1 MSELIKIEVNE
12 SDIKWAQKKLKGME
26 TKAPRVL
33 KNAINHTAKK
43 ARKSLMEGA
52 QRRYT
57 VKNAGFNSRI
67 KIYNATNTKL
77 SASVYARDRTLTLP
91 RFHTT
96 SPKSGVRSEVLKGSG
111 LKEVISRR
119 GSVESGG
126 KNDGAIR
133 AFRAKGGKAAG
144 LIVQRRTV
152 ARYPLKVLRSISV
165 PKMLEMVYLGRCG
178 ISYALEPEIKRT
190 FRDEVK
196 KEIAKIIK

>member
-33 KNAINHTAKK
+33 KNAINHTAKQ
-43 ARKSLMEGA
+43 ARKSLMQGA
-52 QRRYT
+52 QGRYA

-67 KIYNATNTKL
+67 KIYNATNTNL

-96 SPKSGVRSEVLKGSG
+96 SPKSGVKSEVLKGSG
-111 LKEVISRR
+111 LKEVISR
-119 GSVESGG
+119 
-126 KNDGAIR
+126 KNGEIR

-144 LIVQRRTV
+144 LIVQRRTE
-152 ARYPLKVLRSISV
+152 AKYPLKVLRSISV
-165 PKMLEMVYLGRCG
+165 PKMLEIVYLGRGG
-178 ISYALEPEIKRT
+178 ISEALEPEIKRT
-190 FRDEVK
+190 CRAEVK
-196 KEIAKIIK
+196 KEIAKLVK

>member
-96 SPKSGVRSEVLKGSG
+96 SPKSGVKSEVLKGSG
-111 LKEVISRR
+111 LKEVVSRR
-119 GSVESGG
+119 GSSESNGE
-126 KNDGAIR
+126 IH

-165 PKMLEMVYLGRCG
+165 PKMLEIVYLGRGG
-178 ISYALEPEIKRT
+178 ISEALEPEIKRT

-196 KEIAKIIK
+196 KEIAKIVK

>member
-96 SPKSGVRSEVLKGSG
+96 SPKSGVKSEVLKGSG
-111 LKEVISRR
+111 LKEVVSRR
-119 GSVESGG
+119 GSSESNGE
-126 KNDGAIR
+126 IH

-165 PKMLEMVYLGRCG
+165 PKMLEMVYLGRGG
-178 ISYALEPEIKRT
+178 ISEALEPEIKRR

-196 KEIAKIIK
+196 KEIAKIVK

>member
-33 KNAINHTAKK
+33 KNAINHTAKQ
-43 ARKSLMEGA
+43 ARKSLMQGA
-52 QRRYT
+52 QGRYA

-67 KIYNATNTKL
+67 KIYNATNTNL

-96 SPKSGVRSEVLKGSG
+96 SPKSGVKSEVLKGSG
-111 LKEVISRR
+111 LKEVISR
-119 GSVESGG
+119 
-126 KNDGAIR
+126 KNGEIR

-144 LIVQRRTV
+144 LIVQRRTE
-152 ARYPLKVLRSISV
+152 AKYPLKVLRSISV
-165 PKMLEMVYLGRCG
+165 PKMLEIVYLGRGG
-178 ISYALEPEIKRT
+178 ISEALEPEKKRT

-196 KEIAKIIK
+196 KEIAKLVK

>member
-33 KNAINHTAKK
+33 KNAINHTAKQ
-43 ARKSLMEGA
+43 ARKSLMQGA
-52 QRRYT
+52 QGRYA

-67 KIYNATNTKL
+67 KIYNATNTNL

-96 SPKSGVRSEVLKGSG
+96 SPKSGVKSEVLKGSG
-111 LKEVISRR
+111 LKEVISR
-119 GSVESGG
+119 
-126 KNDGAIR
+126 KNGEIR

-144 LIVQRRTV
+144 LIVQRRTE
-152 ARYPLKVLRSISV
+152 AKYPLKVLRSISV
-165 PKMLEMVYLGRCG
+165 PKMLEMVYLGRGG
-178 ISYALEPEIKRT
+178 ISEALEPEIKRT

-196 KEIAKIIK
+196 KEIAKLVK

>member
-33 KNAINHTAKK
+33 KNAINHTAKQ
-43 ARKSLMEGA
+43 ARKSLMQGA
-52 QRRYT
+52 QGRYA

-67 KIYNATNTKL
+67 KIYNATNTNL

-91 RFHTT
+91 LFHTT
-96 SPKSGVRSEVLKGSG
+96 SPKSGVKSEVLKGSG
-111 LKEVISRR
+111 LKEVISR
-119 GSVESGG
+119 
-126 KNDGAIR
+126 KNGEIR

-144 LIVQRRTV
+144 LIVQRRTE
-152 ARYPLKVLRSISV
+152 AKYPLKVLRSISV
-165 PKMLEMVYLGRCG
+165 PKMLEIVYLGRGG
-178 ISYALEPEIKRT
+178 ISEALEPEIKRT

-196 KEIAKIIK
+196 KEIAKLVK

>member
-33 KNAINHTAKK
+33 KNAINHTTKK
-43 ARKSLMEGA
+43 ARKSLMQGA
-52 QRRYT
+52 QGRYA

-67 KIYNATNTKL
+67 KIYNATNTNL

-96 SPKSGVRSEVLKGSG
+96 SPKSGVKSEVLKGSG
-111 LKEVISRR
+111 LKEVVSRR
-119 GSVESGG
+119 GSSESNGE
-126 KNDGAIR
+126 IH

-165 PKMLEMVYLGRCG
+165 PKMLEMVYLGRGG
-178 ISYALEPEIKRT
+178 ISEALEPEIKRT

-196 KEIAKIIK
+196 KEIAKIVK

>member
-12 SDIKWAQKKLKGME
+12 ADIKWAQKKLKGME

-43 ARKSLMEGA
+43 ARKGLMDGA
-52 QRRYT
+52 QRRYAI
-57 VKNAGFNSRI
+57 KNAGFNSRV

-96 SPKSGVRSEVLKGSG
+96 SPKSGVKSEVVKGSG
-111 LKEVISRR
+111 LKEVVSRR
-119 GSVESGG
+119 GDTE
-126 KNDGAIR
+126 IR
-133 AFRAKGGKAAG
+133 AFRAKGGKADG

-152 ARYPLKVLRSISV
+152 ARYPMKVLRSISV
-165 PKMLEMVYLGRCG
+165 PKMLEMVYHGGGG
-178 ISYALEPEIKRT
+178 ISAAMEPEIKRT
-190 FRDEVK
+190 FRDEVE
-196 KEIAKIIK
+196 KEIAKLVK

>member
-33 KNAINHTAKK
+33 KNAINHTAKQ
-43 ARKSLMEGA
+43 ARKSLMQGA
-52 QRRYT
+52 QGRYA
-57 VKNAGFNSRI
+57 VKNAGFNSRL
-67 KIYNATNTKL
+67 KIYNATNTNL

-96 SPKSGVRSEVLKGSG
+96 SPKSGVKSEVLKGSG
-111 LKEVISRR
+111 LKEVISR
-119 GSVESGG
+119 
-126 KNDGAIR
+126 KNGEIR

-144 LIVQRRTV
+144 LIVQRRTE
-152 ARYPLKVLRSISV
+152 AKYPLKVLRSISV
-165 PKMLEMVYLGRCG
+165 PKMLEIVYLGRGG
-178 ISYALEPEIKRT
+178 ISEALEPEIKRT

-196 KEIAKIIK
+196 KEIAKLVK

>member
-96 SPKSGVRSEVLKGSG
+96 SPKSGVKSEVLKRSG
-111 LKEVISRR
+111 LKEVVSRR
-119 GSVESGG
+119 GSSESNGE
-126 KNDGAIR
+126 IH

-165 PKMLEMVYLGRCG
+165 PKMLEMVYLGRGG
-178 ISYALEPEIKRT
+178 ISEALEPEIKRT

-196 KEIAKIIK
+196 KEIAKIVK

>member
-67 KIYNATNTKL
+67 KIYKATNTKL

-96 SPKSGVRSEVLKGSG
+96 SPKSGVKSEVLKGSG
-111 LKEVISRR
+111 LKEVVSRR
-119 GSVESGG
+119 GSSESNGE
-126 KNDGAIR
+126 IH

-165 PKMLEMVYLGRCG
+165 PKMLEMVYLGRGG
-178 ISYALEPEIKRT
+178 ISEALEPEIKRT

-196 KEIAKIIK
+196 KEIAKIVK

>member
-33 KNAINHTAKK
+33 KNAINHTTKK

-96 SPKSGVRSEVLKGSG
+96 SPKSGVKSEVLKGSG
-111 LKEVISRR
+111 LKEVVSRR
-119 GSVESGG
+119 GSSESNGE
-126 KNDGAIR
+126 IH

-165 PKMLEMVYLGRCG
+165 PKMLEMVYLGRGG
-178 ISYALEPEIKRT
+178 ISEALEPEIKRT

-196 KEIAKIIK
+196 KEIAKIVK

>member
-26 TKAPRVL
+26 TKAPRVF

-96 SPKSGVRSEVLKGSG
+96 SPKSGVKSEVLKGSG
-111 LKEVISRR
+111 LKEVVSRR
-119 GSVESGG
+119 GSSESNGE
-126 KNDGAIR
+126 IH

-165 PKMLEMVYLGRCG
+165 PKMLEMVYLGRGG
-178 ISYALEPEIKRT
+178 ISEALEPEIKRT

-196 KEIAKIIK
+196 KEIAKIVK

>member
-33 KNAINHTAKK
+33 KNAINHTAKQ
-43 ARKSLMEGA
+43 ARKSLMQGA
-52 QRRYT
+52 QGRYA

-67 KIYNATNTKL
+67 KIYNATNTNL

-96 SPKSGVRSEVLKGSG
+96 SPKSGVKSEVLKGSG
-111 LKEVISRR
+111 LKEVISR
-119 GSVESGG
+119 
-126 KNDGAIR
+126 KNGEIR

-144 LIVQRRTV
+144 LIVQRRTE
-152 ARYPLKVLRSISV
+152 AKYPLKVLRSISV
-165 PKMLEMVYLGRCG
+165 PKMLEIVYLGRGG
-178 ISYALEPEIKRT
+178 ISEALEPEIKRT

-196 KEIAKIIK
+196 KEIAKLVK

>member
-33 KNAINHTAKK
+33 KNAINHTAKQ
-43 ARKSLMEGA
+43 ARKSLMQGA
-52 QRRYT
+52 QGRYA

-67 KIYNATNTKL
+67 KIYNATNTNL

-96 SPKSGVRSEVLKGSG
+96 SPKSGVKSEVLKGSG
-111 LKEVISRR
+111 LKEVISR
-119 GSVESGG
+119 
-126 KNDGAIR
+126 KNGEIR

-144 LIVQRRTV
+144 LVVQRRTE
-152 ARYPLKVLRSISV
+152 AKYPLKVLRSISV
-165 PKMLEMVYLGRCG
+165 PKMLEIVYLGRGG
-178 ISYALEPEIKRT
+178 ISEALEPEIKRT

-196 KEIAKIIK
+196 KEIAKLVK

>member
-33 KNAINHTAKK
+33 KNAINHTAKQ
-43 ARKSLMEGA
+43 ARKSLMQGA
-52 QRRYT
+52 QGRYA

-67 KIYNATNTKL
+67 KIYNATNTNL

-91 RFHTT
+91 CFHTT
-96 SPKSGVRSEVLKGSG
+96 SPKSGVKSEVLKGSG
-111 LKEVISRR
+111 LKEVISR
-119 GSVESGG
+119 
-126 KNDGAIR
+126 KNGEIR

-144 LIVQRRTV
+144 LIVQRRTE
-152 ARYPLKVLRSISV
+152 AKYPLKVLRSISV
-165 PKMLEMVYLGRCG
+165 PKMLEIVYLGRGG
-178 ISYALEPEIKRT
+178 ISEALEPEIKRT

-196 KEIAKIIK
+196 KEIAKLVK

>member
-33 KNAINHTAKK
+33 KNAINHTAKQ
-43 ARKSLMEGA
+43 ARKSLMQGA
-52 QRRYT
+52 QGRYA

-67 KIYNATNTKL
+67 KIYNATNTNL

-96 SPKSGVRSEVLKGSG
+96 SPKSGVKSEVLKGSG
-111 LKEVISRR
+111 LKEVISR
-119 GSVESGG
+119 
-126 KNDGAIR
+126 KNGEIR

-144 LIVQRRTV
+144 LIVQRRTE
-152 ARYPLKVLRSISV
+152 AKYPLKVLRSISV
-165 PKMLEMVYLGRCG
+165 PKMLEMVYLGRGG
-178 ISYALEPEIKRT
+178 ISEALEPEIKRT

-196 KEIAKIIK
+196 KEIAKIVK

>member
-33 KNAINHTAKK
+33 KNAINHTAKQ
-43 ARKSLMEGA
+43 ARKSLMQGA
-52 QRRYT
+52 QGRYA

-67 KIYNATNTKL
+67 KIYNATNTNL

-96 SPKSGVRSEVLKGSG
+96 SPKSGVKSEVLKGSG
-111 LKEVISRR
+111 LKEVISR
-119 GSVESGG
+119 
-126 KNDGAIR
+126 KNGEIR

-144 LIVQRRTV
+144 LIVQRRTE
-152 ARYPLKVLRSISV
+152 AKYPLKVLRSISV
-165 PKMLEMVYLGRCG
+165 PKMLEIVYLGWGG
-178 ISYALEPEIKRT
+178 ISEALEPEIKRT

-196 KEIAKIIK
+196 KEIAKLVK

>member
-33 KNAINHTAKK
+33 KNAINHTAKQ
-43 ARKSLMEGA
+43 ARKSLMQGA
-52 QRRYT
+52 QGRYA

-67 KIYNATNTKL
+67 KIYNATNTNL

-96 SPKSGVRSEVLKGSG
+96 SPKSGVKSEVLKGSG
-111 LKEVISRR
+111 LKEVISR
-119 GSVESGG
+119 
-126 KNDGAIR
+126 KNGEIR

-144 LIVQRRTV
+144 LIVQRRTE
-152 ARYPLKVLRSISV
+152 AKYPLKVLRSISV
-165 PKMLEMVYLGRCG
+165 PKMLEIVYLGRGG
-178 ISYALEPEIKRT
+178 ISEALEPEIKRR

-196 KEIAKIIK
+196 KEIAKLVT

>member
-33 KNAINHTAKK
+33 KNAINHTAKQ
-43 ARKSLMEGA
+43 ARKSLMQGA
-52 QRRYT
+52 QGRYA

-67 KIYNATNTKL
+67 KIYNATNTNL

-96 SPKSGVRSEVLKGSG
+96 SPKSGVKSEVLKGSG
-111 LKEVISRR
+111 LKEVISR
-119 GSVESGG
+119 
-126 KNDGAIR
+126 KNGEIR

-144 LIVQRRTV
+144 LIVQRRTE
-152 ARYPLKVLRSISV
+152 AKYPLKVLRSISV
-165 PKMLEMVYLGRCG
+165 PKMLEIVYLGRG
-178 ISYALEPEIKRT
+178 RISEALEPEIKRT

-196 KEIAKIIK
+196 KEIAKLVK

>member
-33 KNAINHTAKK
+33 KNAINHTAKQ
-43 ARKSLMEGA
+43 ARKSLMQGA
-52 QRRYT
+52 QGRYA

-67 KIYNATNTKL
+67 KIYNATNTNL
-77 SASVYARDRTLTLP
+77 SASVYARDGTLTLP

-96 SPKSGVRSEVLKGSG
+96 SPKSGVKSEVLKGSG
-111 LKEVISRR
+111 LKEVISR
-119 GSVESGG
+119 
-126 KNDGAIR
+126 KNGEIR

-144 LIVQRRTV
+144 LIVQRRTE
-152 ARYPLKVLRSISV
+152 AKYPLKVLRSISV
-165 PKMLEMVYLGRCG
+165 PKMLEIVYLGRGG
-178 ISYALEPEIKRT
+178 ISEALEPEIKRT

-196 KEIAKIIK
+196 KEIAKLVK

>member
-33 KNAINHTAKK
+33 KNAINHTAKQ
-43 ARKSLMEGA
+43 ARKSLMQGA
-52 QRRYT
+52 QGRYA

-67 KIYNATNTKL
+67 KIYNATNTNL

-96 SPKSGVRSEVLKGSG
+96 SPKSGVKSEVLKGSG
-111 LKEVISRR
+111 LKEVISR
-119 GSVESGG
+119 
-126 KNDGAIR
+126 KNGEIR

-144 LIVQRRTV
+144 LIVQRRTE
-152 ARYPLKVLRSISV
+152 AKYPLKVLRSISV
-165 PKMLEMVYLGRCG
+165 PKMLEIVYLGRGG
-178 ISYALEPEIKRT
+178 ISEALEPEIKRT

-196 KEIAKIIK
+196 KEIAKIVK

>member
-67 KIYNATNTKL
+67 KI
-77 SASVYARDRTLTLP
+77 
-91 RFHTT
+91 
-96 SPKSGVRSEVLKGSG
+96 
-111 LKEVISRR
+111 
-119 GSVESGG
+119 
-126 KNDGAIR
+126 
-133 AFRAKGGKAAG
+133 
-144 LIVQRRTV
+144 
-152 ARYPLKVLRSISV
+152 
-165 PKMLEMVYLGRCG
+165 
-178 ISYALEPEIKRT
+178 
-190 FRDEVK
+190 
-196 KEIAKIIK
+196 

>member
-12 SDIKWAQKKLKGME
+12 SDIKWAQNKLKGME

-33 KNAINHTAKK
+33 KNAINHTAKQ
-43 ARKSLMEGA
+43 ARKSLMQGA
-52 QRRYT
+52 QGRYA

-67 KIYNATNTKL
+67 KIYNATNTNL

-96 SPKSGVRSEVLKGSG
+96 SPKSGVKSEVLKGSG
-111 LKEVISRR
+111 LKEVISR
-119 GSVESGG
+119 
-126 KNDGAIR
+126 KNGEIR

-144 LIVQRRTV
+144 LIVQRRTE
-152 ARYPLKVLRSISV
+152 AKYPLKVLRSISV
-165 PKMLEMVYLGRCG
+165 PKMLEIVYLGRGG
-178 ISYALEPEIKRT
+178 ISEALEPEIKRT

-196 KEIAKIIK
+196 KEIAKLVK

>member
-52 QRRYT
+52 QRRYI

-96 SPKSGVRSEVLKGSG
+96 SPKSGVKSEVLKGSG
-111 LKEVISRR
+111 LKEVVSRR
-119 GSVESGG
+119 GSSESNGE
-126 KNDGAIR
+126 IH

-165 PKMLEMVYLGRCG
+165 PKMLEMVYLGRGG
-178 ISYALEPEIKRT
+178 ISEALEPEIKRT

-196 KEIAKIIK
+196 KEIAKIVK

>member
-26 TKAPRVL
+26 TKAQRVL
-33 KNAINHTAKK
+33 KNAINHTAKQ
-43 ARKSLMEGA
+43 ARKSLMQGA
-52 QRRYT
+52 QGRYA

-67 KIYNATNTKL
+67 KIYNATNTNL

-96 SPKSGVRSEVLKGSG
+96 SPKSGVKSEVLKGSG
-111 LKEVISRR
+111 LKEVISR
-119 GSVESGG
+119 
-126 KNDGAIR
+126 KNGEIR

-144 LIVQRRTV
+144 LIVQRRTE
-152 ARYPLKVLRSISV
+152 AKYPLKVLRSISV
-165 PKMLEMVYLGRCG
+165 PKMLEIVYLGRGG
-178 ISYALEPEIKRT
+178 ISEALEPEIKRT

-196 KEIAKIIK
+196 KEIAKLVK

>member
-33 KNAINHTAKK
+33 KNAINHTAKQ
-43 ARKSLMEGA
+43 ARKSLMQGA
-52 QRRYT
+52 QGRYA

-67 KIYNATNTKL
+67 KIYNATNTNL

-96 SPKSGVRSEVLKGSG
+96 SPKSGVKSEVLKGSG
-111 LKEVISRR
+111 LKEVISR
-119 GSVESGG
+119 
-126 KNDGAIR
+126 KNGEIR

-144 LIVQRRTV
+144 LIVQRRTE

-165 PKMLEMVYLGRCG
+165 PKMLEMVYLGRGG
-178 ISYALEPEIKRT
+178 ISEALEPEIKRT

-196 KEIAKIIK
+196 KEIAKIVK

>member
-57 VKNAGFNSRI
+57 VKNAGFHSRI

-96 SPKSGVRSEVLKGSG
+96 SPKSGVKSEVLKGSG
-111 LKEVISRR
+111 LKEVVSRR
-119 GSVESGG
+119 GSSESNGE
-126 KNDGAIR
+126 IH

-165 PKMLEMVYLGRCG
+165 PKMLEMVYLGRGG
-178 ISYALEPEIKRT
+178 ISEALEPEIKRT

-196 KEIAKIIK
+196 KEIAKIVK

>member
-33 KNAINHTAKK
+33 KNAINHTAKQ
-43 ARKSLMEGA
+43 ARKSLMQGA
-52 QRRYT
+52 QGRYA

-67 KIYNATNTKL
+67 KIYNATNTNL

-96 SPKSGVRSEVLKGSG
+96 SPKSGVKSEVLKGSG
-111 LKEVISRR
+111 LKEVISR
-119 GSVESGG
+119 
-126 KNDGAIR
+126 KNGEIR

-165 PKMLEMVYLGRCG
+165 PKMLEIVYLGRGG
-178 ISYALEPEIKRT
+178 ISEALEPEIKRT

-196 KEIAKIIK
+196 KEIAKLVK